1 MIIYGHIIKLNKLIL
16 RFLTI
21 REKLFRLIN
30 KLLYRNGRVM
40 RETSLKVQKLINKSR
55 LIVIFSSVILLLSGA
70 AFGQT
75 TNPTPQPTPA
85 GTTNP
90 QTTPPTNPT
99 TSAAPPLTINPS
111 VPTAVPQTAAPI
123 SRDQA
128 VQMTLKQVSTYNQT
142 QLNERI
148 AAGDLTQAKASLY
161 PRITSNPTLIFTSP
175 SLANTNVNGTNHPA
189 SYLGA
194 NAITEY
200 QGLVT
205 ATGEIDTS
213 GRLRATIR
221 RNQALLNAARSGTEA
236 ARRNLIVGLDEA
248 YLNLGLAA
256 TKKTAAEE
264 NLRVAADFENLT
276 KLLAEGGEVPPIDGV
291 RAEVQTA
298 ARRDELL
305 QAELNEQQAADAL
318 RVFIGYD
325 FSQPVSV
332 GDLLTS
338 VPNLSELENLTSG
351 AGNIVRPEIRQ
362 INAQITAAR
371 EGVKI
376 ARAMRRPQLT
386 YIFDGGFISDSLFP
400 KPIFNTLGVRAT
412 IGVTIPIFDFGASK
426 SRETQAQ
433 IQAQTAEQ
441 SKIFTERMLAQQYRA
456 AVLQANSARTRI
468 RLIGENIQKAEKVVE
483 VSTLRYRAGEAPIT
497 EVTDAQT
504 QVITLRTALYQ
515 AIYDYQI
522 ALARIRQAVGK

>member
-1 MIIYGHIIKLNKLIL
+1 MREILLNRQNQNNANRYFMILPTVILIL
-16 RFLTI
+16 C
-21 REKLFRLIN
+21 
-30 KLLYRNGRVM
+30 
-40 RETSLKVQKLINKSR
+40 
-55 LIVIFSSVILLLSGA
+55 GA
-70 AFGQT
+70 AFGQV
-75 TNPTPQPTPA
+75 TNPTPPPTPA

-90 QTTPPTNPT
+90 VIAPTPTNPT
-99 TSAAPPLTINPS
+99 ATPLPNINPS
-111 VPTAVPQTAAPI
+111 APTVPQTAAPI

-128 VQMTLKQVSTYNQT
+128 VQMTLRQVSTYNQT
-142 QLNERI
+142 QLNERS
-148 AAGDLTQAKASLY
+148 ATEDLFQSRASLY

-175 SLANTNVNGTNHPA
+175 SLTGNNPNGTIRPP
-189 SYLGA
+189 SFLGA

-200 QGLVT
+200 QGLIT
-205 ATGEIDTS
+205 ASGEIDTS

-221 RNQALLNAARSGTEA
+221 RNQALLEAARSGTES

-248 YLNLGLAA
+248 YLNLALAA

-276 KLLAEGGEVPPIDGV
+276 KLLAQGGEVPPIDGV
-291 RAEVQTA
+291 RADVQTA

-318 RVFIGYD
+318 RVFLGYD
-325 FSQPVSV
+325 FSQPVAV

-338 VPNLSELENLTSG
+338 VPNLSELENLTSV
-351 AGNIVRPEIRQ
+351 AAVETRPEIAQ
-362 INAQITAAR
+362 INAEIRAANQ
-371 EGVKI
+371 EIKI
-376 ARAMRRPQLT
+376 ARAERRPQVT

-400 KPIFNTLGVRAT
+400 KPILDTLGVRAT
-412 IGVTIPIFDFGASK
+412 VGVTIPIFDFGASK

-433 IQAQTAEQ
+433 IRAQTAEQ
-441 SKIFTERMLAQQYRA
+441 SKIFTTRMLEQQYRS
-456 AVLQANSARTRI
+456 AVLQANSARDRI
-468 RLIGENIQKAEKVVE
+468 RLIGDNIKNAEKVVE
-483 VSTLRYRAGEAPIT
+483 ISTLRYRAGEAPIT

-504 QVITLRTALYQ
+504 QVITQRTALYQ

>member
-1 MIIYGHIIKLNKLIL
+1 MREIFLKRQKHDHKNCRWIILPTLIL
-16 RFLTI
+16 
-21 REKLFRLIN
+21 
-30 KLLYRNGRVM
+30 
-40 RETSLKVQKLINKSR
+40 
-55 LIVIFSSVILLLSGA
+55 ILCCA
-70 AFGQT
+70 AFGQAT
-75 TNPTPQPTPA
+75 KPTPLPTPA

-90 QTTPPTNPT
+90 QTTPPTNPM
-99 TSAAPPLTINPS
+99 TSTPSSNTNPPSPS
-111 VPTAVPQTAAPI
+111 SPQTLAPI

-128 VQMTLKQVSTYNQT
+128 VQMTLRQVSTYNQT
-142 QLNERI
+142 QLNERL

-161 PRITSNPTLIFTSP
+161 PRITANPTLIFTSP
-175 SLANTNVNGTNHPA
+175 SLTGKTPNGTIRPP
-189 SYLGA
+189 SFLGA

-200 QGLVT
+200 QGLLT

-221 RNQALLNAARSGTEA
+221 RNQALLEAARSGTEA
-236 ARRNLIVGLDEA
+236 ARRNLVVGLDEA

-264 NLRVAADFENLT
+264 NLRVAVDFENLT
-276 KLLAEGGEVPPIDGV
+276 KLLAQGGEVPPIDGV
-291 RAEVQTA
+291 RAGVQSA

-305 QAELNEQQAADAL
+305 QAELAEQQAADSL

-338 VPNLSELENLTSG
+338 VPNLSEVENLTSG
-351 AGNIVRPEIRQ
+351 ANSENRPEIAQ
-362 INAQITAAR
+362 INAQIKAAK

-376 ARAMRRPQLT
+376 AKAERRPQVV
-386 YIFDGGFISDSLFP
+386 YILDGGFISDSLFP

-426 SRETQAQ
+426 SRETQAK
-433 IQAQTAEQ
+433 IRAQTAEQ
-441 SKIFTERMLAQQYRA
+441 SKIFTTRMLAQQYRSA
-456 AVLQANSARTRI
+456 ILQANSARERI
-468 RLIGENIQKAEKVVE
+468 RLIGDNIKNAEKVVE

-497 EVTDAQT
+497 EVTDAQI

>member
-1 MIIYGHIIKLNKLIL
+1 
-16 RFLTI
+16 
-21 REKLFRLIN
+21 
-30 KLLYRNGRVM
+30 M
-40 RETSLKVQKLINKSR
+40 RETFLQLQKNINKSY
-55 LIVIFSSVILLLSGA
+55 LILIFSTAILLLCST

-99 TSAAPPLTINPS
+99 TSTTPPSNTNPTS
-111 VPTAVPQTAAPI
+111 SPQTLTPL

-128 VQMTLKQVSTYNQT
+128 VQMTLQQVSTYNQT
-142 QLNERI
+142 QLNERLATEDI
-148 AAGDLTQAKASLY
+148 RQSKASLY

-200 QGLVT
+200 QGLLT

-221 RNQALLNAARSGTEA
+221 RNQSLLEAARSGTEA
-236 ARRNLIVGLDEA
+236 ARRSLIGGLDEA
-248 YLNLGLAA
+248 YLNFGLAT
-256 TKKTAAEE
+256 TKKMAAEE

-276 KLLAEGGEVPPIDGV
+276 KLLGQGGEVPPIDGV
-291 RAEVQTA
+291 RAGVQSA

-305 QAELNEQQAADAL
+305 QAELAEQQAADAL
-318 RVFIGYD
+318 RVFLGYD
-325 FSQPVSV
+325 ISQSVSV

-338 VPNLSELENLTSG
+338 VPDLSELENLTSG
-351 AGNIVRPEIRQ
+351 ASSEIRPEIAQ
-362 INAQITAAR
+362 INAQITAAK
-371 EGVKI
+371 EDVKI
-376 ARAMRRPQLT
+376 ARAMRRPQVV
-386 YIFDGGFISDSLFP
+386 YILDGGFISDSLFP
-400 KPIFNTLGVRAT
+400 KPILDTLGVRAT
-412 IGVTIPIFDFGASK
+412 VGVTIPIFDFGASK
-426 SRETQAQ
+426 SRETQAK
-433 IQAQTAEQ
+433 IRAQTAEQ
-441 SKIFTERMLAQQYRA
+441 SKIFTTRMLAQQYRSA
-456 AVLQANSARTRI
+456 ILQANSARERI
-468 RLIGENIQKAEKVVE
+468 RLIGDNIKNAEKVVE

-497 EVTDAQT
+497 EVTDAQI

-522 ALARIRQAVGK
+522 ALTRIRQAVGK

>member
-1 MIIYGHIIKLNKLIL
+1 
-16 RFLTI
+16 
-21 REKLFRLIN
+21 
-30 KLLYRNGRVM
+30 M
-40 RETSLKVQKLINKSR
+40 RETSLKLQKSINKSR
-55 LIVIFSSVILLLSGA
+55 LILIFLSVILLCGA
-70 AFGQT
+70 AFGQV

-90 QTTPPTNPT
+90 VTNPTLTNPT
-99 TSAAPPLTINPS
+99 TSATPPTINPS
-111 VPTAVPQTAAPI
+111 VPTVPQTVAPI

-128 VQMTLKQVSTYNQT
+128 VQITLKQVSTYNQT

-148 AAGDLTQAKASLY
+148 AAEDIRQSKAALY
-161 PRITSNPTLIFTSP
+161 PRFTSNPTLIFTSP
-175 SLANTNVNGTNHPA
+175 SLANTNANGTGHPA
-189 SYLGA
+189 SFLGA

-221 RNQALLNAARSGTEA
+221 RNQALLEAARSGTEA
-236 ARRNLIVGLDEA
+236 ARRNLIAGLDEA
-248 YLNLGLAA
+248 YLSLALAA
-256 TKKTAAEE
+256 TKKMAAEE
-264 NLRVAADFENLT
+264 NLRVAIDFENLT
-276 KLLAEGGEVPPIDGV
+276 KLLAQGGEVPPIDGV

-298 ARRDELL
+298 VRRDELL
-305 QAELNEQQAADAL
+305 QAELAEQQAADSL

-338 VPNLSELENLTSG
+338 VPDLSQIENLT
-351 AGNIVRPEIRQ
+351 ANADQIRPEIAQ
-362 INAQITAAR
+362 LNAQIRAAK

-376 ARAMRRPQLT
+376 ARAERRPQLT

-400 KPIFNTLGVRAT
+400 KPIFNTLGVRAI

-426 SRETQAQ
+426 SRE
-433 IQAQTAEQ
+433 IQAQLQAQSAEQ
-441 SKIFTERMLAQQYRA
+441 SKILTERMLAQQYRSA
-456 AVLQANSARTRI
+456 LLQAQSARDRI
-468 RLIGENIQKAEKVVE
+468 RLIGDNIKNAEKVVE

-497 EVTDAQT
+497 EVTDAQI
-504 QVITLRTALYQ
+504 QVIMLRTALYQ
-515 AIYDYQI
+515 AIYDYQV